1 MKRNQSKFIL
11 GGMVVA
17 LTMLTAC
24 GNDHEYSVKENQAY
38 IAQTN
43 TNGNASQKL
52 TVDDQPVS
60 VSLNVRLSSP
70 TSEDCSFEVVAD
82 ESVLTEYNN
91 LNVTSYRMLPEDFFS
106 FSSDV
111 ITVEKDN
118 SLSSPINVNVSPMS
132 EELKA
137 TGLKYAIG
145 IRLVSKD
152 GKKDVLASGSKYV
165 IVLDQVPKQAVP
177 LFNRN
182 LMSILP
188 VPQLTL
194 TEYTVEMCV
203 NMDILGTRIGQYNN
217 QGLFY
222 AGGDGE
228 IFLRFGDAPIEGNR
242 FQVKTMGTQM
252 NSNMLFN
259 ANTWYHIAV
268 VCTGTNLYFYF
279 NGVLDNSL
287 DLPNNPMTLGP
298 NFSVITSGSYFVA
311 QKAKMCQVRFWSK
324 ARSQMEIANNMYN
337 VDPTSSGLE
346 GYWKM
351 DEGEGNVFKDS
362 SPHGRDAYLNN
373 SGLNVTWEQ
382 DVRIDG
388 K

>member
-1 MKRNQSKFIL
+1 MKRNQLKFIL
-11 GGMVVA
+11 GGMFVA

-24 GNDHEYSVKENQAY
+24 GNDHEYTVKENQAY

-52 TVDDQPVS
+52 TVDDEPVS
-60 VSLNVRLSSP
+60 VSLNVRLSDPSA
-70 TSEDCSFEVVAD
+70 EACSFEIVAD
-82 ESVLTEYNN
+82 EEVLNEYNK
-91 LNVTSYRMLPEDFFS
+91 LNVTEYKMLPAAQYS
-106 FSSDV
+106 FSTNV
-111 ITVEKDN
+111 ITVEKEQ
-118 SLSSPINVNVSPMS
+118 SLSIPVDVNILPMTD
-132 EELKA
+132 ELKS

-152 GKKDVLASGSKYV
+152 GKKEVLASGSKYV
-165 IVLDQVPKQAVP
+165 ILLDQVPKQAVP

-182 LMSILP
+182 LASILP
-188 VPQLTL
+188 IPEITL

-203 NMDILGTRIGQYNN
+203 NMDILGTRVGQYNN
-217 QGLFY
+217 QALFY
-222 AGGDGE
+222 AGGNGE
-228 IFLRFGDAPIEGNR
+228 IYLRFGDAPIEGNR

-268 VCTGTNLYFYF
+268 VCTGSNLYFYF

-298 NFSVITSGSYFVA
+298 DFSIISSGSYFVA
-311 QKAKMCQVRFWSK
+311 QKAKMCQLRFWSK

-337 VDPTSSGLE
+337 VDPNSAGLE

-351 DEGEGNVFKDS
+351 DEGEGNEFKDS
-362 SPHGRDAYLNN
+362 SPHGRHAYLSN
-373 SGLNVTWEQ
+373 SGYDVTWEQ